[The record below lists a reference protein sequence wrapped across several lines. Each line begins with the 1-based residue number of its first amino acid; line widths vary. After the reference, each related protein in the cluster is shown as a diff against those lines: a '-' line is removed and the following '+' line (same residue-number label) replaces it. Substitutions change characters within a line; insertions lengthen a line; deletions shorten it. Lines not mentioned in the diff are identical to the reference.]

1 MSNLLE
7 DLPSLMI
14 LIGAALLLVEA
25 LAFGFSLVI
34 LAALGFATITT
45 GLLIK
50 FGLVR
55 ESVDAALTST
65 IIVTVGSV
73 LLAWKPL
80 KKIGRTSTNTAV
92 KSDLVGYRF
101 RLETKLEM
109 GETAYHRYSG
119 IDWQLEGDTPMAV
132 GTLVEV
138 TDVEVGKLII
148 SIAE

>member
-1 MSNLLE
+1 MSNALE

-14 LIGAALLLVEA
+14 LVGAALLLVEA

-34 LAALGFATITT
+34 LAALGFAAITT

-50 FGLVR
+50 FGFVR
-55 ESVDAALTST
+55 ESLDSALIST
-65 IIVTVGSV
+65 IIVTVLSV
-73 LLAWKPL
+73 LLAWRPL
-80 KKIGRTSTNTAV
+80 KKIGRTSTSAAV

-101 RLETKLEM
+101 RLETELEL
-109 GETAYHRYSG
+109 GGAVYHRYSG
-119 IDWQLEGDTPMAV
+119 IDWQVEGNTPMAI

>member
-14 LIGAALLLVEA
+14 LIGAALLLIEA

-50 FGLVR
+50 FGFVR
-55 ESVDAALTST
+55 ESVDAALIST

-80 KKIGRTSTNTAV
+80 K
-92 KSDLVGYRF
+92 
-101 RLETKLEM
+101 
-109 GETAYHRYSG
+109 
-119 IDWQLEGDTPMAV
+119 
-132 GTLVEV
+132 
-138 TDVEVGKLII
+138 
-148 SIAE
+148 